1 MVILD
6 QRFPTFFDAFLPL
19 LILELF
25 IPPQLNFHFSPVRV
39 RKLVLNII
47 GTMVFINEKN
57 LIIKN
62 GKETICFQIMA
73 LKLVDKNVW

>member
-1 MVILD
+1 
-6 QRFPTFFDAFLPL
+6 
-19 LILELF
+19 
-25 IPPQLNFHFSPVRV
+25 
-39 RKLVLNII
+39 
-47 GTMVFINEKN
+47 MVFINEKN